1 MSVLGNYID
10 VRVGTSFVGIPVL
23 RFMLKAGRMSLDHYF
38 RNLVEGKRKGLD
50 ASILLFLLKVLSVPY
65 AIIMR
70 LRALAYEKG
79 FFRSRALPKPV
90 VSVGNITVG
99 GTGKTPVV
107 SLIARYYIDRGKRVA
122 VLSRGYRGQSRGK
135 ISIVSDG
142 RNVLMTPAEAGDEPC
157 MLAEKIPGLIVAVGT
172 DRYQAGLHL
181 LGHLNPDIFI
191 LDDGFQHQRLHR
203 DLNIL
208 LLDNNRPFGNGNVFP
223 AGLLREPK
231 DAAGRADLIV
241 YTRCAGNKPVGN
253 AEGIPFCVSSHV
265 LAGFVTL
272 PGGVMEPLSSLSHL
286 RGVAFAGIAEPS
298 PFFSMLE
305 EEGLIIAKKISFPD
319 HCKYGEDEVSEIVS
333 TREAVE
339 ADYVI
344 TTEKDSVKL
353 SPYLSRL
360 GGIHAAVLD
369 IRIPDMAILTDKLE
383 KLL

>member
-1 MSVLGNYID
+1 
-10 VRVGTSFVGIPVL
+10 
-23 RFMLKAGRMSLDHYF
+23 MLKAGRMTLDHYF
-38 RNLVEGKRKGLD
+38 RNLVEGKRKRLD
-50 ASILLFLLKVLSVPY
+50 ASILLFLLKALSVPY

-79 FFRSRALPKPV
+79 FFRSRDLPKPV

-107 SLIARYYIDRGKRVA
+107 SLIARYFIDRGKRVA
-122 VLSRGYRGQSRGK
+122 VLSRGYGGTFRGK
-135 ISIVSDG
+135 FGIVSDG
-142 RNVLMTPAEAGDEPC
+142 ANILMTPDEAGDEPC
-157 MLAEKIPGLIVAVGT
+157 MLAAKVPGIIVAVGA
-172 DRYQAGLHL
+172 DRYQAGLHVL
-181 LGHLNPDIFI
+181 ANSNPDIFI

-223 AGLLREPK
+223 AGLLREPE
-231 DAAGRADLIV
+231 DALGRADLIV
-241 YTRCAGNKPVGN
+241 YTRCAGNRPVGN
-253 AEGIPFCVSSHV
+253 TKGIPFCGSSHV
-265 LAGFVTL
+265 LAGFVAL
-272 PGGVMEPLSSLSHL
+272 PGGDMEPLSRLSRL

-298 PFFSMLE
+298 AFFSMLE
-305 EEGLIIAKKISFPD
+305 MEGLNIAARIRFPD
-319 HCKYGEDEVSEIVS
+319 HCKYGEDEVSEIV
-333 TREAVE
+333 TAREAVN